1 MTSKS
6 AAAAVNLD
14 RLALPSLTPMIA
26 VSAGSRKQ
34 EGDMRTLFEQLIVL
48 LIVGLVGGSLAAVVV
63 KRERKGF
70 GVILNLGL
78 GLAGAVVGGLVF
90 RLFGLFPDLDK
101 ISISF
106 RDVVSA
112 TLGSVL
118 VLVILWLWH
127 WWTR

>member
-1 MTSKS
+1 
-6 AAAAVNLD
+6 
-14 RLALPSLTPMIA
+14 
-26 VSAGSRKQ
+26 
-34 EGDMRTLFEQLIVL
+34 MRTFFEQLIVW

-118 VLVILWLWH
+118 VLVILWIWH

>member
-1 MTSKS
+1 
-6 AAAAVNLD
+6 
-14 RLALPSLTPMIA
+14 
-26 VSAGSRKQ
+26 
-34 EGDMRTLFEQLIVL
+34 MRTFFGQLIVW

>member
-1 MTSKS
+1 M
-6 AAAAVNLD
+6 
-14 RLALPSLTPMIA
+14 
-26 VSAGSRKQ
+26 AGSRKQ
-34 EGDMRTLFEQLIVL
+34 EGDMRTLSEQLIVL

-106 RDVVSA
+106 RDVV
-112 TLGSVL
+112 
-118 VLVILWLWH
+118 
-127 WWTR
+127 

>member
-1 MTSKS
+1 
-6 AAAAVNLD
+6 
-14 RLALPSLTPMIA
+14 
-26 VSAGSRKQ
+26 
-34 EGDMRTLFEQLIVL
+34 MRTFFGQLIVW

-118 VLVILWLWH
+118 VLVILWLWQ